1 MCSQNNWG
9 QKKVLNNLT
18 LKDKNIL
25 NIKYKTYIEATLEAE
40 FTKKLSNTEDELK
53 KALLIKKSV

>member
-25 NIKYKTYIEATLEAE
+25 NIKYKTYIDCYM
-40 FTKKLSNTEDELK
+40 F
-53 KALLIKKSV
+53 